1 MEKHTFKI
9 TIDAPSSKV
18 WEVLWGDETY
28 PEWTSVFS
36 PDSNVET
43 DWSEG
48 SKILFTDGKG
58 SGMVSRIARKID
70 NEFMSFKH
78 LGEMHNG
85 VEDMSSENVS
95 AWSGAMENY
104 SLKDIGGKTELIV
117 ETDVTDDFKEFFM
130 EVWPKALDKLKSI
143 AERSHQEAHTH

>member
-9 TIDAPSSKV
+9 TIDAPSHKV

-28 PEWTSVFS
+28 REWTSVFS
-36 PDSNVET
+36 PDSTVET

-48 SKILFTDGKG
+48 GKILFLDGKG
-58 SGMVSRIARKID
+58 SGMVSRIARKIE

-78 LGEMHNG
+78 LGEVHDG
-85 VEDMSSENVS
+85 VEDLSSEKVS
-95 AWSGAMENY
+95 AWSGATENY

-117 ETDVTDDFKEFFM
+117 ETDVLDDFKDYFM
-130 EVWPKALDKLKSI
+130 ETWPKALEKLKSI
-143 AERSHQEAHTH
+143 VERNHQQA